1 MQARKETR
9 DIARA
14 VRPQVRTFIPGTK
27 IIPGIRA
34 QALYGHTP
42 GHVMYELASGRDRL
56 LDIGDTAHS
65 SVVSLARPEWSISW
79 DSDKA
84 LGARHRTDELKALAA
99 SHERMFAVHFPYP
112 GVGRIVRKGEGF
124 AFIPGLPR
132 RSVADPL
139 CGELHELPRADHC
152 PRKKCEDQ
160 QQRSASRS

>member
-9 DIARA
+9 DIARV
-14 VRPQVRTFIPGTK
+14 VRPQVRTFTPGTK

-132 RSVADPL
+132 R
-139 CGELHELPRADHC
+139 
-152 PRKKCEDQ
+152 
-160 QQRSASRS
+160 